1 MADPKYRLT
10 MEEKMHLDGNSN
22 SPDGHIIHSRKRVQR
37 NGCSTSV
44 LVFVVVLLSLACI
57 SLVIF
62 LAIEKLQRN
71 DEIRSSFCRTVLGT
85 SNSSGNVT
93 PPCTSVQCILAS
105 ANILRTVDQNVDP
118 CEDFF
123 LHACGGWIKSNPI
136 PPNEPLWNQVLALKK
151 RNDQLL
157 KRLLDDKTVRKRY
170 IGNDAVQKAF
180 LYYDSCTD
188 QDAIEHAKGSPL
200 LELIAR
206 YGSWNIT
213 NKTWTSDSWNFA
225 ETLVRIHKE
234 LKLSP
239 LFTLQVKPDLVESS
253 RYVIMIDQT
262 THTIT
267 RDAYLANTSYHHQ
280 VRKAYQQLMSEL
292 INLIGGET
300 KWAEHQLKEVFEFE
314 QDLSKLSATAN
325 ERADRSKVYKLMT
338 LKELQNKTGE
348 PIDWLFYIKAMFQ
361 DTSYEIEQ
369 DEELAIFALDYL
381 TNMSS
386 LITNT
391 PERVLANY
399 MMWQV
404 VVQLAPHLS
413 EEYRRAF
420 YNYHRVVMGS
430 SGETDIWKKCI
441 TEMSRL
447 DNDIGDPLGVI
458 FLDEKFDKKDK
469 ESVMAMIDD
478 LRETFIANLDKLDW
492 MDNKTRAYA
501 REKASAIR
509 HNIGY
514 PEYMKD
520 KRKLSERF
528 KDLTMDNSSYF
539 NNVISIRAFSMKTML
554 KDLRNAV
561 DKERWM
567 IHPHTVNAF
576 YDRVTNK
583 IIFPAGILQI
593 PFYNRKFPRAIS
605 YGGIGIVVAHEITHG
620 FDSNG
625 RKYNKNGDLVNW
637 WSESSNEAFEKKSQ
651 CFIRQ
656 YSNFEAY
663 AKKLNGIQTLG
674 ENIADNGAIKQAFM
688 AYKKWIEKNGEE
700 PQLPALNYTNEQ
712 LFFVSAAQ
720 VDCGSILRPV
730 ALKKIE
736 QATHTL
742 DHWRVVGEM
751 SNSKDFAAAFN
762 CPAQSRM
769 NPVKKCSIW

>member
-170 IGNDAVQKAF
+170 IVNDAVQKAF

-267 RDAYLANTSYHHQ
+267 RDAYLANTSYHYQVRLTDDGLECFEDLLGHITSTWNGKVVLTGDINLIIVSDHDSPFACINVGVDRYLNIVYSSDNPEEQ
-280 VRKAYQQLMSEL
+280 FEHLNSMFKECIERHAPLRRERRDVRNKLKAAIRRARETFTRQALSSNKPKVWRIIHRILKPNQQPLRQDPDRLDSFFACTTGRTLPVSCDLPSCLKEEIESLPDDSPTNFKLREVPHSERFTDDVYKLFEHIKTTPCNEQYYCQQEPLDCLHLMLLEADLNLLVRKAYQQLMSEL

-338 LKELQNKTGE
+338 LKELQNKTE
-348 PIDWLFYIKAMFQ
+348 KPIDWLFYIKAMFQ

-458 FLDEKFDKKDK
+458 FLDEKFEKKDK

-501 REKASAIR
+501 REKV
-509 HNIGY
+509 H
-514 PEYMKD
+514 
-520 KRKLSERF
+520 L
-528 KDLTMDNSSYF
+528 
-539 NNVISIRAFSMKTML
+539 
-554 KDLRNAV
+554 
-561 DKERWM
+561 
-567 IHPHTVNAF
+567 
-576 YDRVTNK
+576 
-583 IIFPAGILQI
+583 
-593 PFYNRKFPRAIS
+593 
-605 YGGIGIVVAHEITHG
+605 
-620 FDSNG
+620 
-625 RKYNKNGDLVNW
+625 
-637 WSESSNEAFEKKSQ
+637 
-651 CFIRQ
+651 
-656 YSNFEAY
+656 
-663 AKKLNGIQTLG
+663 
-674 ENIADNGAIKQAFM
+674 
-688 AYKKWIEKNGEE
+688 
-700 PQLPALNYTNEQ
+700 
-712 LFFVSAAQ
+712 
-720 VDCGSILRPV
+720 
-730 ALKKIE
+730 
-736 QATHTL
+736 
-742 DHWRVVGEM
+742 
-751 SNSKDFAAAFN
+751 
-762 CPAQSRM
+762 
-769 NPVKKCSIW
+769 